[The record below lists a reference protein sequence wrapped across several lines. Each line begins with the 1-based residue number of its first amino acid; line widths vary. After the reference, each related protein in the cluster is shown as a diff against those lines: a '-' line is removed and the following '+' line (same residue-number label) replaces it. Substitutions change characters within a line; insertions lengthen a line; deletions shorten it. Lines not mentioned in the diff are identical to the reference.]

1 MKSAPSLV
9 GIWNVVVAKI
19 ARGARGRRRRDVWRG
34 RRAADR
40 DAFVENFR
48 ALLAETIRSAETTW
62 EEANSRMATD
72 AAGRGRWEGIVAE
85 RDARDL
91 FRRRVEE
98 LTSRAEDDARKRLEE
113 TLIAVSAEDF
123 APFLVRDGSGSGDGS
138 DSDEG
143 DAPRETDANPLNSFV
158 AAAATE
164 GLAGDPRW
172 ERCPLERRAAL
183 YVAHVERLCAKV
195 GVDVPED
202 VAALGDELARERSEA
217 EEPRRRDGEG
227 RGTSRDGGGETRSR
241 PVDVAVTR
249 VVTRVIADD

>member
-1 MKSAPSLV
+1 ME
-9 GIWNVVVAKI
+9 
-19 ARGARGRRRRDVWRG
+19 RRRREDRARRAREEETRRLAG
-34 RRAADR
+34 MRRAADR

-62 EEANSRMATD
+62 EEANARMATD

-85 RDARDL
+85 RHARDL

-113 TLIAVSAEDF
+113 TLVAVSAEDF
-123 APFLVRDGSGSGDGS
+123 APVLVRDGSGPGDGS

-143 DAPRETDANPLNSFV
+143 DAPSDANPLNSFV

-202 VAALGDELARERSEA
+202 VAALRDELARERSEA

-227 RGTSRDGGGETRSR
+227 RGTSRDGGGGKRAR
-241 PVDVAVTR
+241 DP
-249 VVTRVIADD
+249 